1 LLVHGFRNPGVSD
14 ARLLNLHAPGG
25 WASGRHR
32 LERHEFDTFGVERG
46 SARVRGFTS
55 GPGDG
60 DRIAKEHRLA
70 VAKLHSPDLD
80 ILEYAVAPEYTGAD
94 DHVHLRHADCF
105 HVLEGA
111 LEFAFQG
118 QSVRADTGMSVVV
131 PPGVVHAF
139 TSAGRARFL
148 NVHAP
153 SCGFVEYLRAMDAG
167 GEVDDARYDS
177 YSVKHLAG

>member
-1 LLVHGFRNPGVSD
+1 VPAEL
-14 ARLLNLHAPGG
+14 
-25 WASGRHR
+25 
-32 LERHEFDTFGVERG
+32 DTFGSER
-46 SARVRGFTS
+46 SSERARGFTS

-70 VAKLHSPDLD
+70 LVKVHLPDLD
-80 ILEYAVAPEYTGAD
+80 VLEYAVAPEYTGAD

-111 LEFAFQG
+111 LDFTLGGRTFHAEAG
-118 QSVRADTGMSVVV
+118 TSVVV

-139 TSAGRARFL
+139 RSAGRARFL

-167 GEVDDARYDS
+167 DEVDEARYDS
-177 YSVKHLAG
+177 YSA